1 MERESQLLPEQTQK
15 RGLTSFF
22 LFIMTDQEQIKLL
35 SGFVLGTLFSTIG
48 MSIAFY
54 NGVSP

>member
-1 MERESQLLPEQTQK
+1 
-15 RGLTSFF
+15 
-22 LFIMTDQEQIKLL
+22 MTEQEQIKLL

-54 NGVSP
+54 NGVSPWR

>member
-1 MERESQLLPEQTQK
+1 MERRPQLLPKQTQK

-35 SGFVLGTLFSTIG
+35 SGFALGTLFSTIG